1 MEDVVR
7 SGQFI
12 IEQKGDPE
20 LAPLIQYTETGELAK
35 ANTDVCRMVVL
46 ELFFSVE
53 SGTLGRLQ
61 MK

>member
-12 IEQKGDPE
+12 VEQKGDPE
-20 LAPLIQYTETGELAK
+20 LGALIQYMETGELTK
-35 ANTDVCRMVVL
+35 ASTDACRMVVL

-53 SGTLGRLQ
+53 RGRLQ
-61 MK
+61 LK

>member
-12 IEQKGDPE
+12 VEKKGDPE
-20 LAPLIQYTETGELAK
+20 LAALILYMVTGELTK
-35 ANTDVCRMVVL
+35 ASTDACRMVVL

-53 SGTLGRLQ
+53 SDALGRLQ
-61 MK
+61 IK

>member
-12 IEQKGDPE
+12 VEQKGDPE
-20 LAPLIQYTETGELAK
+20 LAALIQYMETGELTK

-46 ELFFSVE
+46 ELFFNVGS
-53 SGTLGRLQ
+53 SALGRLQ
-61 MK
+61 